1 MSTDHIIDGEASV
14 TPVVLAAMAQ
24 TASPRLRQVMAS
36 FVEHIHAFIRDVDLS
51 EAEFEQAVR
60 FLVAIGQHTNDSHNE
75 VILAA
80 DVLGISTLVAL
91 RNNPEQEGQTA
102 AALLGPFWRAN
113 APACANGENIARCDM
128 PGATMLVSG
137 QVRDT
142 AGQPVA
148 GATVDVWQASP
159 VGMYENQ
166 DERQPDMNLR
176 GRFTTDADGRYHFRT
191 VRPAGYPVPTHGP
204 VGGLLRAQGRHCMRP
219 AHLHFMVSGE
229 GFRTLVTQ
237 VFADDCDHLHDD
249 VVFGVTRRL
258 VGQFRSQQ
266 PAAGTDQPHC
276 TLQYD
281 FVLEHGVRSFPEP
294 PIK

>member
-1 MSTDHIIDGEASV
+1 MSSDHIIDGEASV
-14 TPVVLAAMAQ
+14 TPIVLAAMAH
-24 TASPRLRQVMAS
+24 TPSPRLRQVMAG
-36 FVEHIHAFIRDVDLS
+36 FVEHIHAFIREVDLT

-113 APACANGENIARCDM
+113 APACANGESIARCDM
-128 PGATMLVSG
+128 PGALMLVSG
-137 QVRDT
+137 QVRGTD
-142 AGQPVA
+142 GQSVA

-159 VGMYENQ
+159 IGMYENQ
-166 DERQPDMNLR
+166 DEHQPDMNLR
-176 GRFTTDADGRYHFRT
+176 GRFTTDAEGRYHFRT

-204 VGGLLRAQGRHCMRP
+204 VGDLLRAQERHCMRP
-219 AHLHFMVSGE
+219 AHLHFMVSHK

-237 VFADDCDHLHDD
+237 VFADDCAHLHDD

-258 VGQFRSQQ
+258 VGQFQPQQ
-266 PAAGTDQPHC
+266 PAAGTGEPHY

-281 FVLEHGVRSFPEP
+281 FVLERGTCSFPEP